1 MKTNVLKIGMTN
13 ACSVTVAPENTAAA
27 AGSGLLPV
35 FSTPHMIG
43 LMENAAAALME
54 TALDEGEGSV
64 GGGIEVSHSA
74 ATPIGMTVTATAEL
88 VSVERRHLV
97 FRVTARD
104 DAGIVGEGVHD
115 RFIINKDAFMQ
126 KALQKKSRG

>member
-43 LMENAAAALME
+43 LMEKRGRRAHGNPRSMRARAAWAV
-54 TALDEGEGSV
+54 GSK
-64 GGGIEVSHSA
+64 S
-74 ATPIGMTVTATAEL
+74 P
-88 VSVERRHLV
+88 
-97 FRVTARD
+97 TARPRPS
-104 DAGIVGEGVHD
+104 A
-115 RFIINKDAFMQ
+115 
-126 KALQKKSRG
+126 